1 MTIQFVT
8 EYLDNKIAENESYI
22 ECSVY
27 DLRVKQNL
35 TKNDVDIFLQYAK
48 TRLEN
53 LNYQVYFTGAK
64 FSYKGERKIVESND
78 YMVAIKVRGDAGDG
92 EQIL

>member
-8 EYLDNKIAENESYI
+8 KYLDNKISENENYI

-35 TKNDVDIFLQYAK
+35 TKKDVDIFLEYAK

-64 FSYKGERKIVESND
+64 FSYKGERKIVESNN
-78 YMVAIKVRGDAGDG
+78 YMVAIKVRGDA
-92 EQIL
+92 ENEE

>member
-8 EYLDNKIAENESYI
+8 EYLDNKIAENENYI

-27 DLRVKQNL
+27 DLRVNQNL
-35 TKNDVDIFLQYAK
+35 TKNDVDVFLGYAK

-64 FSYKGERKIVESND
+64 YSYKGERKIVESND
-78 YMVAIKVRGDAGDG
+78 YMIAIKVRGDAENG
-92 EQIL
+92 E

>member
-8 EYLDNKIAENESYI
+8 EYLDNKIAENENYI

-27 DLRVKQNL
+27 DLRVNQNL
-35 TKNDVDIFLQYAK
+35 TKNDVDLFLEYAK

-64 FSYKGERKIVESND
+64 FSYKGERKIVESNN

>member
-8 EYLDNKIAENESYI
+8 EYLDNKIVENENYI

-35 TKNDVDIFLQYAK
+35 TKKDVDIFLQYAK

-64 FSYKGERKIVESND
+64 FSYKGERKIVESNN
-78 YMVAIKVRGDAGDG
+78 YMVAIKVRGDAENG
-92 EQIL
+92 E

>member
-8 EYLDNKIAENESYI
+8 EYLDNKIEENENYI

-35 TKNDVDIFLQYAK
+35 SEQDVDIFLQYAK

-53 LNYQVYFTGAK
+53 SDYQVYFTGAK
-64 FSYKGERKIVESND
+64 YSYKGKQRIVKSNN
-78 YMVAIKVRGDAGDG
+78 YMVAIKVRGDV
-92 EQIL
+92 ENEE

>member
-8 EYLDNKIAENESYI
+8 EYLDNKIAENENYI

-27 DLRVKQNL
+27 DLRVNQNL
-35 TKNDVDIFLQYAK
+35 TKNDVDVFLEYAK

-64 FSYKGERKIVESND
+64 YSYKGKRKIVESND
-78 YMVAIKVRGDAGDG
+78 YMIAIKVRGDTENG
-92 EQIL
+92 E

>member
-8 EYLDNKIAENESYI
+8 ESLDNKIVENENYI

-35 TKNDVDIFLQYAK
+35 TKKDVDIFLQYAK

-64 FSYKGERKIVESND
+64 FSYKGERKIVESNN
-78 YMVAIKVRGDAGDG
+78 YMVAIKVRGDAENG
-92 EQIL
+92 E

>member
-8 EYLDNKIAENESYI
+8 EYLDNKIAENENYI

-35 TKNDVDIFLQYAK
+35 TKKDVDIFLQYAK

-64 FSYKGERKIVESND
+64 YSYKGERKIVESNN
-78 YMVAIKVRGDAGDG
+78 YMVAIKVRGDAENG
-92 EQIL
+92 E

>member
-8 EYLDNKIAENESYI
+8 EYLDNKIAKNENYI

-35 TKNDVDIFLQYAK
+35 TKKDVDIFLQYAK

-64 FSYKGERKIVESND
+64 FSYKGERKIVESNN
-78 YMVAIKVRGDAGDG
+78 YMVAIKVRGDAENG
-92 EQIL
+92 E

>member
-8 EYLDNKIAENESYI
+8 EYLDNKIAENENYI

-64 FSYKGERKIVESND
+64 YSYKGERKIVESND
-78 YMVAIKVRGDAGDG
+78 YMIAIKVRGDAENG
-92 EQIL
+92 E

>member
-1 MTIQFVT
+1 MTIQFIT
-8 EYLDNKIAENESYI
+8 EYLDNKIAENENYI

-27 DLRVKQNL
+27 DLRVKHKL
-35 TKNDVDIFLQYAK
+35 AEKDVDIFLQYAK

-64 FSYKGERKIVESND
+64 FSYKGECKIVESNN
-78 YMVAIKVRGDAGDG
+78 YMVAIKVRGEAENG
-92 EQIL
+92 E

>member
-8 EYLDNKIAENESYI
+8 EYLDNKIAENENYI
-22 ECSVY
+22 VCSVY
-27 DLRVKQNL
+27 DLRVKHNL
-35 TKNDVDIFLQYAK
+35 AEKDVDIFLQYAK

-64 FSYKGERKIVESND
+64 YK
-78 YMVAIKVRGDAGDG
+78 
-92 EQIL
+92 L

>member
-8 EYLDNKIAENESYI
+8 DYLDNKIAENENCI

-35 TKNDVDIFLQYAK
+35 TKKDVDIFLEYAK

-53 LNYQVYFTGAK
+53 LNYQVCFTGAK
-64 FSYKGERKIVESND
+64 FSYKGERKIVEINN
-78 YMVAIKVRGDAGDG
+78 YMVAIKVRGDAENG
-92 EQIL
+92 E